1 MKEILDELDHILIK
15 EILAKNNNCHFYLIS
30 DEILKI
36 HFLIGEFVNLTNHC
50 RRASPAIAFKLSVIS
65 DMPKLK
71 GISQYPPSDWTVTFD
86 AEFLY
91 NYEFNSI
98 IN

>member
-1 MKEILDELDHILIK
+1 MNQALDELGHILIK
-15 EILAKNNNCHFYLIS
+15 EILTKNNNCHFYLIS
-30 DEILKI
+30 DQILKI

-71 GISQYPPSDWTVTFD
+71 GISQYHLAIGQSHSMLNS
-86 AEFLY
+86 FL
-91 NYEFNSI
+91 
-98 IN
+98 